1 MDELPGALVLG
12 LPEEL
17 RRGSVLDDLAHQ
29 LRVEGRGRLVEEQQ
43 LGSQR
48 EGADDPDSLLL
59 PAGQRRRM
67 ARLLGP
73 EAGPAEQLAGLCDR
87 DRPRAS
93 LNNDRAFDD
102 VLKDG
107 LVREEVVVLEDDRAP
122 VTQSVQLGA
131 AGARREVDH
140 LPVSRLD
147 AAGVGGLQNERS
159 PGAQRTNDPRTDPRL
174 SVFGRGNGE
183 GNTLRVA
190 NLNNGPLRD
199 MEPQSI

>member
-140 LPVSRLD
+140 LPVGPRAWLGAAMVT
-147 AAGVGGLQNERS
+147 AAGIVLLARAHAGT
-159 PGAQRTNDPRTDPRL
+159 AA
-174 SVFGRGNGE
+174 GRGARRG
-183 GNTLRVA
+183 GMPVLGAR
-190 NLNNGPLRD
+190 
-199 MEPQSI
+199 Q